1 MNSISKG
8 IIAFIST
15 AVGGVALF
23 YGGAFIIFLIVCT
36 GGAGLIPILIIGAGL
51 IVLFTIIIKI
61 LQATFRSPKSKKES
75 PILTTS
81 QKKLIVYINACE
93 NSKIIKENI
102 VKKLVEEGGW
112 KQEVVEEAYTIRD
125 KFKYFDNRYII

>member
-15 AVGGVALF
+15 AVGGIALF
-23 YGGAFIIFLIVCT
+23 YGGASIIFLIVCT

-51 IVLFTIIIKI
+51 IVLFTVIIKI
-61 LQATFRSPKSKKES
+61 LQATFRSPKSKKEF

-93 NSKIIKENI
+93 NNKIIKENI

-112 KQEVVEEAYTIRD
+112 KQEIVEEAYIVRD